1 LRKLKA
7 IPASETKERN
17 KKTATVFADN
27 AVVVG
32 CSISELKPA
41 IVHTKRMRVAGP
53 QRTRGRR

>member
-7 IPASETKERN
+7 IPVRETKERN
-17 KKTATVFADN
+17 KKTATVFAGN

-32 CSISELKPA
+32 CSRIELKPT